1 MSELMSIASRK
12 RTACNSIF
20 VWSSVAK
27 TTAPRHRQDI
37 VNGIVKKPSRR
48 AHTAYIH
55 DLCRASD
62 ICLRHTVYKDH
73 RKCRVPRR
81 AAFSPFFSVAR
92 RRIEM
97 GR

>member
-12 RTACNSIF
+12 RTACNGIF

-27 TTAPRHRQDI
+27 TTAESSSSTGYRERHRQEA
-37 VNGIVKKPSRR
+37 V
-48 AHTAYIH
+48 TAYIH

-62 ICLRHTVYKDH
+62 ICPRHIATVYRDC

-81 AAFSPFFSVAR
+81 IAFSPFFFTLPTVA
-92 RRIEM
+92 
-97 GR
+97 